1 MILSISKLTAP
12 QIASRPG
19 EIESQP
25 CFICASGRSGSTH
38 LRLMLDCH
46 PQIAC
51 AEEVD
56 FITHLVSDAGEFP
69 NLDRYYQWLETN
81 RIFQGRHHSI
91 DRTLSYRELVKSF
104 LEQKR
109 DRKPLLC
116 AVSHFNFDRL
126 LKLWPQ
132 AKFIHMV
139 RDGRDVAY
147 SCVSEKGWSGNPW
160 LATERWMEAEQLW
173 DKVSWQIPAER
184 KLEITYEDL
193 VRQPI
198 QTLDRICEFLGIDY
212 HPAMMSYPQTSTY
225 ELPDPKYVGLWQRK
239 FDDRQVQLAEARIA
253 NILVNRGYKL
263 SGLPRLKVDA
273 KMQLQLK
280 VQDKLS
286 RLLVRIRRYG
296 FPLLALDWVSRHLPL
311 PNLQKRVKFRL
322 NQIEV
327 SLLK

>member
-1 MILSISKLTAP
+1 MVISISKSASP
-12 QIASRPG
+12 QIAKPQLSS
-19 EIESQP
+19 ESQP

-51 AEEVD
+51 AEEID
-56 FITHLVSDAGEFP
+56 FITHLVSDTGEFP
-69 NLDRYYQWLETN
+69 DLDRYYQWLETN
-81 RIFQGRHHSI
+81 RIFKSRHHSI
-91 DRTLSYRELVKSF
+91 DRTLNYPELVHSF

-126 LKLWPQ
+126 LRLYPQ

-147 SCVSEKGWSGNPW
+147 SCVKEKGWSGNPW
-160 LATERWMEAEQLW
+160 LATERWMEAERLW
-173 DKVSWQIPAER
+173 DEVSQQIPAER

-193 VRQPI
+193 VCQPV
-198 QTLDRICEFLGIDY
+198 QTLDRICEFLGISY
-212 HPAMMSYPQTSTY
+212 HRAMMSYPQTSTY

-239 FDDRQVQLAEARIA
+239 FDKRQVQLAETRIA
-253 NILVNRGYKL
+253 EMLIDRGYKL
-263 SGLPRLKVDA
+263 SGLPRLEIDA
-273 KMQLQLK
+273 KLALLLK
-280 VQDKLS
+280 IQHKLS
-286 RLLVRIRRYG
+286 RLLIRIRRYG
-296 FPLLALDWVSRHLPL
+296 LFLFILDWISRRLPL
-311 PNLQKRVKFRL
+311 PNLEKRVKFRI